1 MKMEI
6 HTVIN
11 FDLLMWSYSVRL
23 ASHWAYNIFIY
34 NIIPALIVIL
44 KVQYAF
50 GQFCGI
56 QVRVTDSYLRV
67 PGFDSL
73 WDLKVFEP
81 LSPQCF
87 NSHHR

>member
-1 MKMEI
+1 MMKMEI
-6 HTVIN
+6 HTVMN

-23 ASHWAYNIFIY
+23 ARHWAYNTFIY

-50 GQFCGI
+50 GQLCG
-56 QVRVTDSYLRV
+56 VVARVTASYLRV

-73 WDLKVFEP
+73 LDLKVFEP
-81 LSPQCF
+81 LLP
-87 NSHHR
+87 